1 MDAEFIWTLL
11 GFLLTLIVLSY
22 LFGDHALFRLVS
34 YVFVGCAAGYVAVIV
49 IYQVIIPRL
58 YWPVIFGTSGD
69 RILAFGGL
77 ILSALLFT
85 RLIPGLS
92 RAGNI
97 ALAYLVGVSAA
108 VIISGSIYGTI
119 LPQVSAV
126 TTTMDFGL
134 NGTGLLYRVMEGAI
148 FLLGTVS
155 SLAFFHYGT
164 RRKSIDNKRH
174 PIIELL
180 ASIGSGFISITFG
193 AVFAGVYAA
202 AISALMDRLV
212 FILDFFQN
220 ILPGVFS

>member
-1 MDAEFIWTLL
+1 MNPELIEFIWTLSGL
-11 GFLLTLIVLSY
+11 LLTLIVLSY

-34 YVFVGCAAGYVAVIV
+34 YIFVGCAAGYVAVIV

-58 YWPVIFGTSGD
+58 YWPVVQGTSGE

-85 RLIPGLS
+85 RLLPGLS

-108 VIISGSIYGTI
+108 VIISGAIYGTI
-119 LPQVSAV
+119 LPQVNAV
-126 TTTMDFGL
+126 TSTMDSGL
-134 NGTGLLYRVMEGAI
+134 HGTGIIYRVIEGTT

-164 RRKSIDNKRH
+164 RKKSIDKKRH

-180 ASIGSGFISITFG
+180 ARIGSGFYFHHVWSGVRWCICRRRLCSYGSFG
-193 AVFAGVYAA
+193 
-202 AISALMDRLV
+202 LHH
-212 FILDFFQN
+212 
-220 ILPGVFS
+220 

>member
-1 MDAEFIWTLL
+1 MNAEFIWTLMGL
-11 GFLLTLIVLSY
+11 LLTLIVLSY

-34 YVFVGCAAGYVAVIV
+34 YIFVGCAAGYVAVVV

-58 YWPVIFGTSGD
+58 YWPVVYGTSGE

-108 VIISGSIYGTI
+108 VIISGAIYGTI
-119 LPQVSAV
+119 LPQVNAV
-126 TTTMDFGL
+126 TSTMDSGL
-134 NGTGLLYRVMEGAI
+134 HGTGIIYRIIEGVT

-164 RRKSIDNKRH
+164 RRKSIDKKRS

-180 ASIGSGFISITFG
+180 AKIGSGFISITFG

-220 ILPGVFS
+220 VLPGAFS